1 MAWRN
6 ASQPVVEIDAAGR
19 VVWEAKDLKGESVCA
34 ERVTNGNTLITF
46 RDRVVEIDANSSKI
60 MEIGAAQGVNG
71 CHEARRLDN
80 GNTLVCYG
88 TNVAEFDKNKNRV
101 MRIRGSFSPKS
112 AVRLSDGRT
121 IVAHA
126 TGLRVFDKNSKK
138 IEDLVNQNVNSVWF
152 Y

>member
-1 MAWRN
+1 MIN
-6 ASQPVVEIDAAGR
+6 KNNNI
-19 VVWEAKDLKGESVCA
+19 
-34 ERVTNGNTLITF
+34 LITGGAGYIGSHI
-46 RDRVVEIDANSSKI
+46 VE
-60 MEIGAAQGVNG
+60 
-71 CHEARRLDN
+71 
-80 GNTLVCYG
+80 
-88 TNVAEFDKNKNRV
+88 EFDKNKNRV